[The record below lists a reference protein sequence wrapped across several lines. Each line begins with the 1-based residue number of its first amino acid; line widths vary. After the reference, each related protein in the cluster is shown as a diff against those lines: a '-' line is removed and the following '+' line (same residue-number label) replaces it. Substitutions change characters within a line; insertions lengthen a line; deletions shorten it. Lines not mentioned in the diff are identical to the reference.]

1 MRGVVSAC
9 HMQAWKACFTSYDAR
24 CETGM
29 LLKGPEDGPEP
40 LVAAWFRLLVSHPVR
55 VTEELPELLVDGPV
69 HYEDRAVSA

>member
-1 MRGVVSAC
+1 
-9 HMQAWKACFTSYDAR
+9 
-24 CETGM
+24 M

-40 LVAAWFRLLVSHPVR
+40 LVTAWFRLLVSHPVR